1 MSPRSFWLPLLLFV
15 CLLTGGS
22 AARLLAQ
29 IASKAPPAVPAATDD
44 DASLQIAQDLTAL
57 DSPELPQRGWN
68 GWAAFSAVYDAQL
81 GFSGNVEPAVA
92 YRLDRHYSADA
103 MLPIYF
109 FINGYTYRNGVVVDN
124 HLTSH
129 TGELGDT
136 TISGHAQFSPAWLD
150 STTTLAFNAPT
161 GNARYGLSTGRVT
174 YVALN
179 DFETTVGALVPDIQL
194 GFGDSSDLVNRRVQ
208 RNYDTLGSL
217 AYFQGGAS
225 YAAPRSIDLQG
236 DVYEQ
241 LPLGNQKIY
250 TVVVRH
256 KKKVPLLRS
265 NGNAEDNGV
274 TTSVNWAATRH
285 MDLTT
290 YYNRSFRLRDNTFGF
305 TVTFGVKARKKA
317 FIAGSASAP

>member
-1 MSPRSFWLPLLLFV
+1 MSPRCFWLPLLLSFW
-15 CLLTGGS
+15 LLTGGN
-22 AARLLAQ
+22 ATRVLAQ
-29 IASKAPPAVPAATDD
+29 VASKAPPAVPAATDGD
-44 DASLQIAQDLTAL
+44 TSLQIAEDLTAL

-68 GWAAFSAVYDAQL
+68 AWAAFSAVYDGQL
-81 GFSGNVEPAVA
+81 GFSSSVEPAVV
-92 YRLDRHYSADA
+92 YRLNRHYSADA

-109 FINGYTYRNGVVVDN
+109 FINGYTYRNGVVVDK

-136 TISGHAQFSPAWLD
+136 TISGHAQYSPSWLD

-194 GFGDSSDLVNRRVQ
+194 GFGDNSDLVNRRVQ

-217 AYFQGGAS
+217 AYFQGGGS
-225 YAAPRSIDLQG
+225 YAAPKSIDLQG
-236 DVYEQ
+236 DAYEQ
-241 LPLGNQKIY
+241 LPLGSQKIY
-250 TVVVRH
+250 TVVVRD

-274 TTSVNWAATRH
+274 TTSANWEAARH
-285 MDLTT
+285 MDLSA
-290 YYNRSFRLRDNTFGF
+290 YYSRSFRLRDNTFGF

-317 FIAGSASAP
+317 FLAGSPAAQ

>member
-1 MSPRSFWLPLLLFV
+1 MSPRSFRLPLLLFV
-15 CLLTGGS
+15 CLLAGGNT
-22 AARLLAQ
+22 AGLRAQ
-29 IASKAPPAVPAATDD
+29 VASKAPPAVPAATDD
-44 DASLQIAQDLTAL
+44 DTSLQMAEDLTAL
-57 DSPELPQRGWN
+57 DSPEPRQRGLN
-68 GWAAFSAVYDAQL
+68 AWAAFSAVYDSQL
-81 GFSGNVEPAVA
+81 GFSGSAEPAVA
-92 YRLDRHYSADA
+92 YRLNSHYSADA

-109 FINGYTYRNGVVVDN
+109 FINGYTYRNGIVVDK

-161 GNARYGLSTGRVT
+161 GDARYGLSTGRVT
-174 YVALN
+174 YAALN
-179 DFETTVGALVPDIQL
+179 DFETTLDALVPDIQL

-208 RNYDTLGSL
+208 RNYDTLGLL

-225 YAAPRSIDLQG
+225 YAAPWSIDLQG

-250 TVVVRH
+250 TVVVRD

-274 TTSVNWAATRH
+274 TTSINWEATRH
-285 MDLTT
+285 MDLST

-305 TVTFGVKARKKA
+305 TVTFGLRARKRA
-317 FIAGSASAP
+317 FIAGAAAAP

>member
-1 MSPRSFWLPLLLFV
+1 MYARSFWLLLLLSV
-15 CLLTGGS
+15 CLLTDGN

-29 IASKAPPAVPAATDD
+29 TASKSPPAVPAATDD
-44 DASLQIAQDLTAL
+44 TTSLEIAEDFTAL
-57 DSPELPQRGWN
+57 DGPELPQRGWN
-68 GWAAFSAVYDAQL
+68 AWAAFSAVYDAQL
-81 GFSGNVEPAVA
+81 GFSSSVEPAVS
-92 YRLDRHYSADA
+92 YRFNRHYSTDA

-109 FINGYTYRNGVVVDN
+109 FINGYTYRNGVVVDT

-136 TISGHAQFSPAWLD
+136 TISGHAQYSPGWLD

-179 DFETTVGALVPDIQL
+179 DFETTLGAWVPDIQL

-208 RNYDTLGSL
+208 RNYDTLGLL
-217 AYFQGGAS
+217 AYFQGGGS
-225 YAAPRSIDLQG
+225 YAAPKSIDLQA

-250 TVVVRH
+250 TVVIRH

-285 MDLTT
+285 IDLST

-305 TVTFGVKARKKA
+305 TVTFGLRAIKKR
-317 FIAGSASAP
+317 FIVSSPTAP